1 MAEEELVVEEQ
12 QEEVLSPEELEKKQ
26 KKAALTAFIL
36 ALVGMLFWGWPIV
49 GIILCA
55 IALKKTKAAA
65 GIQVKPHK
73 IFNAIAKP
81 VAIVFLILS
90 ILSTVFWGI
99 GIIVG
104 IVVGI
109 IAIIGAAGGAASL
122 LLL

>member
-1 MAEEELVVEEQ
+1 M
-12 QEEVLSPEELEKKQ
+12 KK
-26 KKAALTAFIL
+26 LTAFIL

-49 GIILCA
+49 GIILCG

-99 GIIVG
+99 GLIVG
-104 IVVGI
+104 LVFGI
-109 IAIIGAAGGAASL
+109 IAIIGAIGASASL